1 MSKERAIGLIA
12 IVLLLGLFWMNF
24 LNYDG
29 IESASYKKKQNEITE
44 SYQNRFFFDE
54 ESLLDERSWIIQVA
68 AFESIEKSLN
78 TARNLEENGY
88 KPYISKRIISNKN
101 IYRVRVSAI
110 DKEKEIK
117 EEISELIKMGFEP
130 SIIRDSR

>member
-29 IESASYKKKQNEITE
+29 IESESYKKKQNEKIE

-78 TARNLEENGY
+78 TARRLEENGY

-101 IYRVRVSAI
+101 IYRVRVSGRDI
-110 DKEKEIK
+110 EKEIK
-117 EEISELIKMGFEP
+117 EEVSELIKLGFEP
-130 SIIRDSR
+130 SIIRDSP